1 MTNRT
6 RAFIYFSLGLLAGVF
21 LISQLAFRENDKKA
35 KSTQAAKY
43 PAPPKIYL
51 PQVPDE
57 MTFAGE
63 KVPLERWEINEAF
76 DRELIYNYNTPGH
89 ISYLLKLSKRY
100 FPLIEER
107 LKQNGVP
114 DDFKYLCVAESNLQ
128 NLTSRVGATGFW
140 QFMSSTGPGFSLN
153 INANVDD
160 RYDVIKSTDAACKYL
175 KQAYAKFGNWTAA
188 AASYNCGMGGY
199 NNQATFQQTKYY
211 YDLLL
216 PEETSKYIFRIL
228 TFKHLMG
235 NAKEMG
241 YLVDDENGYQPIK
254 TKTVTVS
261 SSISNLAQWALDN
274 GTNYKML
281 KLLNPWMR
289 EKFLTVNPGKSYEV
303 KLPNAR

>member
-1 MTNRT
+1 
-6 RAFIYFSLGLLAGVF
+6 
-21 LISQLAFRENDKKA
+21 
-35 KSTQAAKY
+35 
-43 PAPPKIYL
+43 
-51 PQVPDE
+51 

-140 QFMSSTGPGFSLN
+140 QFMSSTGPGFNLN

-241 YLVDDENGYQPIK
+241 YLVDDENSYQPIK

-303 KLPNAR
+303 KLPNNR